1 MTNPNDN
8 NNNSLLDNLREPFQ
22 AWVAAG
28 ARLGDVV
35 SDFAERYRADRERTD
50 LAGGAHAAASPLAGE
65 ESTADR
71 FKAAASEARTGLSG
85 AQSTEDYKNVS
96 LAFASRAEDIIRD
109 IAGSVRRAA
118 GETKSSESASEAR
131 SAFNN
136 ATASVRATFDETVEQ
151 ARARRA
157 AAGTADTEGEQSFI
171 DDLRRRLDD
180 LITRAGDALNKEEQ
194 APTAPSTNG
203 DGEVPHM
210 IDGEVVSSEDVP
222 DPKKDN

>member
-1 MTNPNDN
+1 MTNPND

-35 SDFAERYRADRERTD
+35 SDFTERYRADRERTD
-50 LAGGAHAAASPLAGE
+50 APSDVHSVYSGEAATAGQESVKQRFATAAQ
-65 ESTADR
+65 
-71 FKAAASEARTGLSG
+71 EARTGLSG

-131 SAFNN
+131 SAFSS
-136 ATASVRATFDETVEQ
+136 ATASVRATFEETVEQ

-157 AAGTADTEGEQSFI
+157 AAGTGDEASEQSFI

-180 LITRAGDALNKEEQ
+180 LIARAGDAVDKDAE
-194 APTAPSTNG
+194 TPSKND

-222 DPKKDN
+222 NPNKDN